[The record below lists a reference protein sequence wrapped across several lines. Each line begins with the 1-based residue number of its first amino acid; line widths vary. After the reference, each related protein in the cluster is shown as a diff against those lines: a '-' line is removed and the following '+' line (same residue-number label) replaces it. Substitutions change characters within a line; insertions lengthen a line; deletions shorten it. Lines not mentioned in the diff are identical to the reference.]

1 MDGVSI
7 PCSAVWSMG
16 KVEKECGYGLQ
27 CNGYYVLLPRYQPIP
42 PPSLNTDFVH
52 NCLPPLHPYSHVLQ
66 GKLITPPAP
75 GMVHVSRQ
83 VTHHWLMIN
92 MRAVTWLTWT
102 IEIGGEDF
110 WVLMGKQ
117 FPCFYLRA
125 PENDDPLDFSGCCA
139 LRMCSPKS
147 LYLSHLHPQ
156 DTERNRQVGWNHLVM
171 WVVHF
176 HIVKPVGFS
185 PVGPPGGGFQQAH
198 GLSVQAW
205 RSGCDVR
212 WTKHTS
218 AHTVLR
224 VVIIRTAF
232 LFKYDLKKKNK
243 EGGGVM
249 KGRMYLK
256 NTFRGVVVYRSGLWK
271 LFN

>member
-27 CNGYYVLLPRYQPIP
+27 CNGYHVLLPRYQPIP

-92 MRAVTWLTWT
+92 MRAVIWLTWT

-125 PENDDPLDFSGCCA
+125 SENDPLDFSGCCA
-139 LRMCSPKS
+139 LRICSPKS

-156 DTERNRQVGWNHLVM
+156 DTERNRQAGWNHLVM
-171 WVVHF
+171 WAVHF

-185 PVGPPGGGFQQAH
+185 LTCSSKHLNWSKGQWEPLVEVSSRHMDFLSRPGDQA
-198 GLSVQAW
+198 
-205 RSGCDVR
+205 
-212 WTKHTS
+212 
-218 AHTVLR
+218 
-224 VVIIRTAF
+224 VIWDGQSIPLLT
-232 LFKYDLKKKNK
+232 LFWELLLIELLFYS
-243 EGGGVM
+243 
-249 KGRMYLK
+249 
-256 NTFRGVVVYRSGLWK
+256 NTI
-271 LFN
+271 